1 MSRINLDFETRSRVD
16 LKKCGAFRYADDDS
30 TDILIVALS
39 ANGGPRV
46 SWDLRQPVDGSPALQ
61 VLRTAIEE
69 GWEIHAWNAPFEFA
83 VLVYVATRQFGFPA
97 PKPEQMRCS
106 AAMAR
111 TAGCPSKLAKA
122 GEFLRLPKQKDTL
135 GDALIQKFCV
145 PEKDG
150 SFRQPDDPRVF
161 TAGGMKMDGPAAF
174 QRFVD
179 YCIRDVEVE
188 MDIANRLSKFAL
200 KGDVLDSFLM
210 DMRMNARGLPVDV
223 EALKHAHTLMGQ
235 HAGRLTAQFR
245 ELTGFNPAQNARV
258 KEWLQERGYKG
269 SSLDA
274 ESREKHA
281 NDEGMD
287 DKAKEALRLVGELAF
302 AALKK
307 IPALLKWVQ
316 RDDHVRGAFIWCGAQ
331 KTWRWSSVGPQFQN
345 MKKPPKW
352 FRKFVE
358 GAFDCLKQ
366 KVDLETFEQFYGNPY
381 ATLAFLSRYFVR
393 FPDDNLFDIDFSQVE
408 ARILPELIECQRILD
423 KFRRGE
429 DIYMSVA
436 EKLDVSRDMGKVL
449 SLLCQFQG
457 GWRAVLPSLSKGSK
471 SSDARNVVKV
481 YREENPEVVTAWKL
495 FQDSFVK
502 ALDTPAEWV
511 KATKHVS
518 FGFTKSAP
526 YPRVLMRLPSGRSIV
541 YPYPEK
547 KQITMALSKDKAKA
561 LEGEEP
567 DENDKG
573 EWLRLE
579 GHWTTE
585 EINERD
591 IRPRGRSK
599 PVDAIKSFHA
609 WDLSFWGHIEGAK
622 YGRVNTYGGDLLQS
636 ATQATGVDLL
646 TYGCL
651 QAEKEGFDP
660 LLVVHDQAIYKA
672 LGDKELL
679 TEAMCR
685 VPEWFEGFPLEAT
698 LDVTRSYSKQ

>member
-1 MSRINLDFETRSRVD
+1 MDRINLDFETRSRVD
-16 LKKCGAFRYADDDS
+16 LNKCGAFRYADDDS
-30 TDILIVALS
+30 TSILIAALS
-39 ANGGPRV
+39 VNGGPV
-46 SWDLRQPVDGSPALQ
+46 MSWDIRQPVKGSAALEA
-61 VLRTAIEE
+61 LRKAVEG
-69 GWEIHAWNAPFEFA
+69 GWEIHAWNAPFEFSQLA
-83 VLVYVATRQFGFPA
+83 YVATRQFGFPP

-111 TAGCPSKLAKA
+111 TAGCPSKLEKA
-122 GEFLRLPKQKDTL
+122 GEFLRLPQQKDTM
-135 GDALIQKFCV
+135 GKALILRFCV
-145 PEKDG
+145 PNKDG
-150 SFRQPDDPRVF
+150 TFLDINDLREF
-161 TAGGMKMDGPAAF
+161 TAGGIRMNAPQAF

-188 MDIANRLSKFAL
+188 MEIASRLSKFAL
-200 KGDVLDSFLM
+200 KDDVLDSFLM

-223 EALKHAHTLMGQ
+223 EALKHAHNLMGQ
-235 HAGRLTAQFR
+235 HAKRLTESFR
-245 ELTGFNPAQNARV
+245 KLTGFSPAQNKRV

-281 NDEGMD
+281 NDDGMD
-287 DKAKEALRLVGELAF
+287 ANAKEALRLVGELSF
-302 AALKK
+302 AAVKK

-316 RDDHVRGAFIWCGAQ
+316 RDGCVRGAFVWCGAQ
-331 KTWRWSSVGPQFQN
+331 KTWRWSSVGPQLQN

-358 GAFDCLKQ
+358 GAFDCLKH
-366 KVDLETFEQFYGNPY
+366 KVDLETLEQFYGNPY
-381 ATLAFLSRYFVR
+381 ATLAFLSRYFIR
-393 FPDDNLFDIDFSQVE
+393 FPEDNLYDIDFSQVE

-436 EKLDVSRDMGKVL
+436 EKLEVSRDMGKVL

-471 SSDARNVVKV
+471 SSDARKVVKV
-481 YREENPEVVTAWKL
+481 YREENPEVVAAWKL
-495 FQDSFVK
+495 FQDSFIK

-541 YPYPEK
+541 YPHPEK
-547 KQITMALSKDKAKA
+547 KPITMALSEDKA
-561 LEGEEP
+561 ETSDGEEP
-567 DENDKG
+567 DEDDKG
-573 EWLRLE
+573 AWLRLD

-585 EINERD
+585 EINELD
-591 IRPRGRSK
+591 IRPKGRQK
-599 PVDAIKSFHA
+599 PVNAVKSFHA

-672 LGDKELL
+672 RGDKELL